1 MKPISSPT
9 HKSTHALI
17 FSGLIFSV
25 ALAQE
30 KRLFDF
36 DTAESGNGWRAVN
49 DNVMGGVSTGKV
61 SSAGGTLSFTGN
73 LSLENN
79 GGFASFRS
87 GSLNGLNLSANTGLT
102 VRVRGDG
109 RTYALNINSQ
119 ASWNILYRGDFKT
132 KPGTW
137 LEVRIPFKDLKPT
150 YFGSSLP
157 GPKID
162 ASQLEYIGFI
172 LADKQPGAFKLEV
185 DWISTY

>member
-1 MKPISSPT
+1 MKPTSSLT
-9 HKSTHALI
+9 ILAFLMLSL
-17 FSGLIFSV
+17 

-30 KRLFDF
+30 KSVAKVLFDF
-36 DTAESGNGWRAVN
+36 SKDNANEWRAVN
-49 DNVMGGVSTGKV
+49 DNVMGGVSTGRI
-61 SSAGGTLSFTGN
+61 SIENGILNFNGS

-79 GGFASFRS
+79 GGFASMRS
-87 GSLNGLNLSANTGLT
+87 GTLRGLDLSTNTGLT

-119 ASWNILYRGDFKT
+119 ASWNIQYRGEFKT

-137 LEVRIPFKDLKPT
+137 LEFRLPFKDLKPT
-150 YFGSSLP
+150 YFGNTLP

-162 ASQLEYIGFI
+162 ASKLEYIGFF

-185 DWISTY
+185 DRIATY